1 MTILALRLSRQA
13 NGVSAIHGRVSRE
26 MWQTVWPGVPKKEI
40 PIRHVTNGIHTFTWM
55 APEIRDLL
63 EKEAGAFTEDDLAD
77 AAQWKKR
84 VDFKD
89 KEYWTVHQKLK
100 IRLLE
105 FVRRNVK
112 NQRIRNGVKPE
123 EILSTQTMLDPKA
136 LTIGFARRFATYKRA
151 ALLFR
156 DLDKLAAIVN
166 DPQRPVQFLFAGKA
180 HPADE
185 GGKKLIQ
192 LIVKVSEMPVFKN
205 KIVFVENY
213 DFNVARHLYHGCDV
227 WLNNPTRPLE
237 ASGTS
242 GEKVITNGCL
252 NFSVRDGWWD
262 EAFDGTNGWAIGE
275 DALRLEPE
283 VQDEFDAFSIYEILQ
298 HEVVPMYYER
308 GADGVPK
315 RWIERVRRSLM
326 TIGPVYNTQRMV
338 AEYAENFYKKAAEK
352 GRMFAENKFAK
363 SRDLAVWKD
372 KVRTSWPEVKANAVT
387 WAGGNGTTVSVG
399 DQVAVSAQ
407 VHLGSL
413 KNEEVAVEAYVK
425 AVDPNGPSLATRLEP
440 TGEVSQGWAKYAG
453 RVQVQDS
460 GNFQFNVRVR
470 PSNPSLSQAHELRLI
485 AWAAN
490 S

>member
-1 MTILALRLSRQA
+1 
-13 NGVSAIHGRVSRE
+13 
-26 MWQTVWPGVPKKEI
+26 
-40 PIRHVTNGIHTFTWM
+40 
-55 APEIRDLL
+55 
-63 EKEAGAFTEDDLAD
+63 
-77 AAQWKKR
+77 
-84 VDFKD
+84 
-89 KEYWTVHQKLK
+89 
-100 IRLLE
+100 
-105 FVRRNVK
+105 
-112 NQRIRNGVKPE
+112 
-123 EILSTQTMLDPKA
+123 
-136 LTIGFARRFATYKRA
+136 
-151 ALLFR
+151 
-156 DLDKLAAIVN
+156 
-166 DPQRPVQFLFAGKA
+166 
-180 HPADE
+180 
-185 GGKKLIQ
+185 
-192 LIVKVSEMPVFKN
+192 
-205 KIVFVENY
+205 VENY

-298 HEVVPMYYER
+298 HEIVPMYYDR

-338 AEYAENFYKKAAEK
+338 AEYAENFYQKAAEK
-352 GRMFAENKFAK
+352 GRMFAENKFSK

-399 DQVAVSAQ
+399 DNVAVSAQ

-485 AWAAN
+485 AWASN